1 MMRKFF
7 LIFIVLQSFGLEGI
21 SATRALVPEGVL
33 SPEDQEIILG
43 SCRKVDSLFRTNRT
57 TDEDFRQR
65 AKREDLAVLLD
76 YDTQQLHLVAKGP
89 ALDPSAPADI
99 EYHDPKTHNVFQGS
113 IIDSTSYPLGSRD
126 VMFSDCTKIVDSEM
140 ITKAASTFPIQLHD
154 LRAPTDPMILEA
166 LKKAHPYHGYMFQE
180 LSLVID
186 GALDPK
192 DYAATTTSAG
202 SCLCIGVLNRE
213 THKRGIYH
221 TLGPQGNLMHFLKLI
236 DDVAEG
242 NLLNVSITLASGF
255 IRERTLVVLD
265 VINALMQNRL
275 GDGYTPIDLHTFPKL
290 RLDETWTAYY
300 QSLEDQ
306 ELDVGYSTSFGV
318 GLTIFDDHIHF
329 LRHEDTLS
337 LFPMVNPATDPD
349 LFRSDGGIGGSP
361 EEYQEALGRINDR
374 LEAKRPEGVSDE
386 EWAHFKKT
394 SQLPAFTAPPSLIE
408 RITIQHPVSEFTPH
422 AQYTRRV

>member
-43 SCRKVDSLFRTNRT
+43 SCRKVDSLFGTHRT

-65 AKREDLAVLLD
+65 AKREGLAALFD

-89 ALDPSAPADI
+89 VLDPSAPAYI

-113 IIDSTSYPLGSRD
+113 IIDSTFYPLGSRD
-126 VMFSDCTKIVDSEM
+126 IMFSDSTQVIDSEI
-140 ITKAASTFPIQLHD
+140 ITKAASAFPIRLHD
-154 LRAPTDPMILEA
+154 LRTPTDPMILDA
-166 LKKAHPYHGYMFQE
+166 LKKAYPYHGYMFQE

-186 GALDPK
+186 GSLDPK

-221 TLGPQGNLMHFLKLI
+221 TIGPQHNLINFLKLI

-242 NLLNVSITLASGF
+242 NLLNVNITLASGF

-275 GDGYTPIDLHTFPKL
+275 GDGYRPIDLHTF
-290 RLDETWTAYY
+290 
-300 QSLEDQ
+300 
-306 ELDVGYSTSFGV
+306 
-318 GLTIFDDHIHF
+318 
-329 LRHEDTLS
+329 
-337 LFPMVNPATDPD
+337 
-349 LFRSDGGIGGSP
+349 
-361 EEYQEALGRINDR
+361 
-374 LEAKRPEGVSDE
+374 
-386 EWAHFKKT
+386 
-394 SQLPAFTAPPSLIE
+394 
-408 RITIQHPVSEFTPH
+408 
-422 AQYTRRV
+422 